1 MRQRRQ
7 RQHAAGDNSSRGE
20 GAMVFVHHHTYT
32 KELLL
37 LVYLYNSNRRTVPT
51 RKQIIFLVGGST
63 FFLLNVL
70 SDSFAPRMLQCLH
83 FPNSG
88 NFIQRLAAARQ
99 QQNAECSRAFV
110 AFEKTHSRR
119 CNGSSTANAAAEHS
133 AAWSDLLHEICTR
146 IQKKERIK
154 S

>member
-1 MRQRRQ
+1 MRHRRQ
-7 RQHAAGDNSSRGE
+7 RQLAAGDSSTRGE
-20 GAMVFVHHHTYT
+20 GAMVFVDHTYT

-70 SDSFAPRMLQCLH
+70 SNSFAPRMLQCLH
-83 FPNSG
+83 FPYSG
-88 NFIQRLAAARQ
+88 SFIQRLAAARQ

-110 AFEKTHSRR
+110 AFEKTQSRR
-119 CNGSSTANAAAEHS
+119 CDGPSTAHAAAEHS